1 MSDLGWTGYLLVAA
15 GGAAGAS
22 LRYLA
27 GHAGDRPGRLP
38 LGTIGVN
45 LAGSLLLGVL
55 TGLAVVGPT
64 AALAAM
70 GVCGALTTYS
80 SFVVQ
85 AHDRGPRLGALTV
98 LLTAAPALALYA
110 LGAALGGITS

>member
-1 MSDLGWTGYLLVAA
+1 MSDLGWAGYLLVAL

-27 GHAGDRPGRLP
+27 GHAGDRPGGLP

-45 LAGSLLLGVL
+45 LAGSLLLGLL
-55 TGLAVVGPT
+55 TGLSVGGAP
-64 AALAAM
+64 AALAAI
-70 GVCGALTTYS
+70 GFCGALTTYS

-85 AHDRGPRLGALTV
+85 AHDRGPRLGTLTV
-98 LLTAAPALALYA
+98 VLTALPAIALYA
-110 LGAALGGITS
+110 AGAWLGGMLR